1 MNFPNQG
8 VGKRI
13 LSQTQVTK
21 MQVCFQAGKTMNM
34 ILNRKK
40 KVAELPSWEFISWNF
55 VTLGF
60 ETAR

>member
-40 KVAELPSWEFISWNF
+40 KVAELPS
-55 VTLGF
+55 
-60 ETAR
+60 